1 MAVTAVIT
9 LIVSKHVSKPL
20 KLLTERINKA
30 EKGEL
35 DTDIPITGN
44 DEISKINLAFN
55 DLTTTLRDSKNTV
68 EGQQVKLKKQ
78 LNDLKFFKKALNEST
93 YFATSDLNGNF
104 TFVNDK
110 FCQNTQYAKE
120 ELIGKNPRI
129 LKSGEHDSEFYK
141 SMWDHLLSGRVWIGD
156 IKNKRKDGSAYWVK
170 EILIRCLF
178 EL

>member
-1 MAVTAVIT
+1 MAVTVVIT

-44 DEISKINLAFN
+44 DEIAKINLAFN

-68 EGQQVKLKKQ
+68 EGQQVKLEQQ

-93 YFATSDLNGNF
+93 YFATSDLNANF

-110 FCQNTQYAKE
+110 FCQNTQYTKE
-120 ELIGKNPRI
+120 ELIGKNP
-129 LKSGEHDSEFYK
+129 EF
-141 SMWDHLLSGRVWIGD
+141 
-156 IKNKRKDGSAYWVK
+156 
-170 EILIRCLF
+170 
-178 EL
+178 